1 MEAAIS
7 LFEQAVKADPSF
19 ALGFSTLGEAYC
31 LKYRIEHDSHWLDEA
46 EATTE
51 PRPERNGALL
61 LDITV
66 GDPFATID
74 CRKVE
79 HVRNGEEVIFSSNKK
94 CKLVFDNNDPVFD
107 EHEKEIGP
115 GETTLRVTKYAQGW
129 THCSVDPLEDGKEIP
144 KEFHSPPKIEV
155 P

>member
-1 MEAAIS
+1 MYDTNWKR
-7 LFEQAVKADPSF
+7 QP
-19 ALGFSTLGEAYC
+19 
-31 LKYRIEHDSHWLDEA
+31 
-46 EATTE
+46 TE